1 MQQEN
6 LVIETQKVLPE
17 RMLFV
22 RFNHTLTAMVRAPI
36 VAVCFLV
43 LTLSSF
49 VQYAIGSPKVL
60 DFTVYAD
67 GTTHVFY
74 QTDVDPQSPDFSL
87 NVYGNNVE
95 NLVVQDQ
102 NGTLLSSK
110 MNANTVTVATLGASA
125 IKIDYDTPDLISKNG
140 KTWSFH
146 VNSPTDYSLML
157 PKNTVIVGMSTSP
170 LNMQIVDDQSLISLP
185 SGSSDI
191 DYVFGVLGTSQT
203 ATLAIQKA
211 QDFINTVN
219 STGVKTPMALAKL
232 QEAQSA
238 FNQGKYSDA
247 ESLANSAKNLAL
259 QEQQNVI
266 SKPPTNSSDSHT
278 PDNSSDSPPPINSSN
293 NLSIYILTG
302 GIVVAGVAGIIIMK
316 KAKSTKIITSEIPQG
331 NNHIISKKEEIY
343 KLKPDLRQDDKE
355 IIAFISEKGG
365 QVYES
370 ELRKK
375 FLMPRTT
382 MWRAVKRLEREDVV
396 EIEKVD
402 QQNLIKLRKM
412 EDQK

>member
-1 MQQEN
+1 MHQEYQM
-6 LVIETQKVLPE
+6 IEVQKVLPE
-17 RMLFV
+17 GMIFV
-22 RFNHTLTAMVRAPI
+22 RINSILTTMVRAPVI
-36 VAVCFLV
+36 AACFLF
-43 LTLSSF
+43 LALSSF

-60 DFTVYAD
+60 DFTTYAD

-74 QTDVDPQSPDFSL
+74 QTDVDPQSPDFTL
-87 NVYGNNVE
+87 NLYGNSIE
-95 NLVVQDQ
+95 NLVVQDE
-102 NGTLLSSK
+102 NGTLLASK
-110 MNANTVTVATLGASA
+110 INTNVVTVATLGSST

-140 KTWSFH
+140 KTWTFH
-146 VNSPTDYSLML
+146 VNSPTDYSILL

-170 LNMQIVDDQSLISLP
+170 LNMQIVDSQSLISLP

-191 DYVFGVLGTSQT
+191 NYVFGVLGTSQT
-203 ATLAIQKA
+203 ATLAIQKS

-219 STGVKTPMALAKL
+219 SAGVKTPMALAKL
-232 QEAQSA
+232 DEARSD

-247 ESLANSAKNLAL
+247 ESLANLAKNLAL
-259 QEQQNVI
+259 QEQQTAI
-266 SKPPTNSSDSHT
+266 STQDTKSSDSL
-278 PDNSSDSPPPINSSN
+278 PALP
-293 NLSIYILTG
+293 L
-302 GIVVAGVAGIIIMK
+302 IVVVGVIASGITGFVIMK
-316 KAKSTKIITSEIPQG
+316 KSRSNKIITPSEIPK
-331 NNHIISKKEEIY
+331 NDNYIPPEKEEIY
-343 KLKPDLRQDDKE
+343 KLKPELRQDDKE

-382 MWRAVKRLEREDVV
+382 MWRAVKRLEREDIV

>member
-1 MQQEN
+1 MYQKYQ
-6 LVIETQKVLPE
+6 VIEAQKVLPE
-17 RMLFV
+17 GMIFV
-22 RFNHTLTAMVRAPI
+22 RITSILTTMVRAPVI
-36 VAVCFLV
+36 AVCFL
-43 LTLSSF
+43 LITLSSF

-60 DFTVYAD
+60 DFTIYAD

-74 QTDVDPQSPDFSL
+74 QTDVDPQSPDFIF
-87 NVYGNNVE
+87 NTYGSSIE
-95 NLVVQDQ
+95 NLVVQDE

-110 MNANTVTVATLGASA
+110 VDANTVTVATLGSSA
-125 IKIDYDTPDLISKNG
+125 IKVDYDTSDLISKNG
-140 KTWSFH
+140 KTWTFH
-146 VNSPTDYSLML
+146 VNSPTDYSILL
-157 PKNTVIVGMSTSP
+157 PKNTVIVGMSSSP
-170 LNMQIVDDQSLISLP
+170 LNMQITDDQSLISLP

-191 DYVFGVLGTSQT
+191 NYIFGVLGTSQT

-232 QEAQSA
+232 EEAKSD
-238 FNQGKYSDA
+238 FDQGKYSDA
-247 ESLANSAKNLAL
+247 ESLANSAKNIAL
-259 QEQQNVI
+259 QEQQTAI
-266 SKPPTNSSDSHT
+266 SKPSTNSSDNHT
-278 PDNSSDSPPPINSSN
+278 QVNPSDNQSVYF
-293 NLSIYILTG
+293 LVG
-302 GIVVAGVAGIIIMK
+302 GIIAAGVVGIIILRK
-316 KAKSTKIITSEIPQG
+316 TRSNKIITSNEVS
-331 NNHIISKKEEIY
+331 NNSYTPPEKEEIY
-343 KLKPDLRQDDKE
+343 KLKPELRQDDKE

-382 MWRAVKRLEREDVV
+382 MWRAVKRLEREDII

-402 QQNLIKLRKM
+402 QQNLIKLRKL

>member
-1 MQQEN
+1 MYQEYGMAE
-6 LVIETQKVLPE
+6 IQEVLPE
-17 RMLFV
+17 GMLFV
-22 RFNHTLTAMVRAPI
+22 RINCILTTMVRAPV
-36 VAVCFLV
+36 VAACFLL

-60 DFTVYAD
+60 DFTIYAD

-74 QTDVDPQSPDFSL
+74 QTDVDPQSPDFIL
-87 NVYGNNVE
+87 NVYGNSIE
-95 NLVVQDQ
+95 NLVVQDE

-110 MNANTVTVATLGASA
+110 INANTVTVATLGASV
-125 IKIDYDTPDLISKNG
+125 IKVDYDTPDLISKNG

-146 VNSPTDYSLML
+146 VNSSTDYSILL
-157 PKNTVIVGMSTSP
+157 PKNTVIVGMSASP

-191 DYVFGVLGTSQT
+191 DYIFGVLGTSQT

-211 QDFINTVN
+211 QDFINTLN
-219 STGVKTPMALAKL
+219 STGVKTPMALTKL
-232 QEAQSA
+232 DEARSD

-259 QEQQNVI
+259 QEQQDAI
-266 SKPPTNSSDSHT
+266 SKLST
-278 PDNSSDSPPPINSSN
+278 NSSN
-293 NLSIYILTG
+293 NHTTISPSDNLSIYFLIV
-302 GIVVAGVAGIIIMK
+302 GIIIVAGVSGIIIMK
-316 KAKSTKIITSEIPQG
+316 KTRSNKIRTSNEIPT
-331 NNHIISKKEEIY
+331 NNYIPPEKEAIY
-343 KLKPDLRQDDKE
+343 KLKPELRQDDKE

-382 MWRAVKRLEREDVV
+382 MWRAVKRLEREDIV

>member
-1 MQQEN
+1 M
-6 LVIETQKVLPE
+6 IEVQKVLPE
-17 RMLFV
+17 GMIFV
-22 RFNHTLTAMVRAPI
+22 RINYILTTMVRAPVI
-36 VAVCFLV
+36 AMCFL
-43 LTLSSF
+43 LITLSSF
-49 VQYAIGSPKVL
+49 VQYAMGSPKVL
-60 DFTVYAD
+60 DFTIYAD

-74 QTDVDPQSPDFSL
+74 QTDVDPQSPDFIL
-87 NVYGNNVE
+87 NVYGNSIE
-95 NLVVQDQ
+95 NLVVQDE

-110 MNANTVTVATLGASA
+110 ITANTVTVATLGSSM

-140 KTWSFH
+140 KTWTFH
-146 VNSPTDYSLML
+146 INSLTDYSILL

-170 LNMQIVDDQSLISLP
+170 LNMQISDDQSLISLP

-191 DYVFGVLGTSQT
+191 NYIFGVLGTSQT

-219 STGVKTPMALAKL
+219 STGVRTPMALAKL
-232 QEAQSA
+232 EEARSD

-259 QEQQNVI
+259 QEQQIAI
-266 SKPPTNSSDSHT
+266 SKPSTNSSGNHT
-278 PDNSSDSPPPINSSN
+278 PVNPSDN
-293 NLSIYILTG
+293 LMIYPLIG
-302 GIVVAGVAGIIIMK
+302 GIVVAVVAGIIIMK
-316 KAKSTKIITSEIPQG
+316 KTRSNKIITSSEITK
-331 NNHIISKKEEIY
+331 NNSYIPPEKELIY
-343 KLKPDLRQDDKE
+343 KLKPELRQDDKE

-412 EDQK
+412 EDQQ

>member
-1 MQQEN
+1 MYQEYGTTE
-6 LVIETQKVLPE
+6 IQEVLPE
-17 RMLFV
+17 GMLFV
-22 RFNHTLTAMVRAPI
+22 RINCILTTMVRAPV
-36 VAVCFLV
+36 VAACFLL

-49 VQYAIGSPKVL
+49 VQYAVGSPKIL
-60 DFTVYAD
+60 DFTIYAD

-74 QTDVDPQSPDFSL
+74 QTDVDPQSPDFIF
-87 NVYGNNVE
+87 NVYGNSIE
-95 NLVVQDQ
+95 NLVVQDE

-110 MNANTVTVATLGASA
+110 INANTVTVATLGSSM
-125 IKIDYDTPDLISKNG
+125 IKVDYDTPDLISKNG

-146 VNSPTDYSLML
+146 VNSPTDYSILL
-157 PKNTVIVGMSTSP
+157 PKNTVIVGMSASP

-191 DYVFGVLGTSQT
+191 DYIFGVLGTSQT

-211 QDFINTVN
+211 QDFINTLN

-232 QEAQSA
+232 EEARSD

-259 QEQQNVI
+259 QEQTAI
-266 SKPPTNSSDSHT
+266 SKPSTNSSDDHI
-278 PDNSSDSPPPINSSN
+278 PVSPLD
-293 NLSIYILTG
+293 NLSIYFLIV
-302 GIVVAGVAGIIIMK
+302 GIVVAGIAGIIIMK
-316 KAKSTKIITSEIPQG
+316 KTRSNKIITSNEIS
-331 NNHIISKKEEIY
+331 NNNYIPPEKEMIY
-343 KLKPDLRQDDKE
+343 KLKPELRQDDKE

-382 MWRAVKRLEREDVV
+382 MWRAVKRLEREDIV

>member
-1 MQQEN
+1 MYQKYQI
-6 LVIETQKVLPE
+6 IEAREVLSPE
-17 RMLFV
+17 GMIFV
-22 RFNHTLTAMVRAPI
+22 RIATILTTMVRAPVI
-36 VAVCFLV
+36 AVCFL
-43 LTLSSF
+43 LITLSSF

-60 DFTVYAD
+60 DFTIYAD

-74 QTDVDPQSPDFSL
+74 QTDVDPQSPDFVF
-87 NVYGNNVE
+87 NTYGTNIE
-95 NLVVQDQ
+95 NLVVQDE
-102 NGTLLSSK
+102 NGTLLSST
-110 MNANTVTVATLGASA
+110 MNASTVTVATLGSSV
-125 IKIDYDTPDLISKNG
+125 IKVDYDTPDLISKNG
-140 KTWSFH
+140 KTWTFH
-146 VNSPTDYSLML
+146 VNSSIDYSILL
-157 PKNTVIVGMSTSP
+157 PKNTVIVGMSSSP
-170 LNMQIVDDQSLISLP
+170 LNMQTTDDQSLISLP

-191 DYVFGVLGTSQT
+191 NYIFGVLGTSQT

-232 QEAQSA
+232 EEARSD
-238 FNQGKYSDA
+238 FDQGKYSDA

-259 QEQQNVI
+259 QEQQIAI
-266 SKPPTNSSDSHT
+266 SKPLTNSSDNHT
-278 PDNSSDSPPPINSSN
+278 PVNPSD
-293 NLSIYILTG
+293 NLSVYFLVG
-302 GIVVAGVAGIIIMK
+302 GIITAGVVGIIILRK
-316 KAKSTKIITSEIPQG
+316 TRSNKIITSNEIS
-331 NNHIISKKEEIY
+331 NNNYTLPEKEEIY
-343 KLKPDLRQDDKE
+343 KLKPELRQDDKE

-382 MWRAVKRLEREDVV
+382 MWRAVKRLEREDII

-402 QQNLIKLRKM
+402 QQNLIKLRKL

>member
-1 MQQEN
+1 M
-6 LVIETQKVLPE
+6 IETQKVLPE

-22 RFNHTLTAMVRAPI
+22 RINHTLTTMVRAPV
-36 VAVCFLV
+36 VAICFVL

-49 VQYAIGSPKVL
+49 VQYAMGSPKVL

-74 QTDVDPQSPDFSL
+74 QTDVDSRSPDFSL
-87 NVYGNNVE
+87 NVYGSNIE
-95 NLVVQDQ
+95 NLVVQDE

-110 MNANTVTVATLGASA
+110 MNANTITVATLGAST
-125 IKIDYDTPDLISKNG
+125 IKVDYDTPDLISKNG
-140 KTWSFH
+140 RTWTFH
-146 VNSPTDYSLML
+146 IDSPTDYSIML
-157 PKNTVIVGMSTSP
+157 PKNTVIVGMSASP
-170 LNMQIVDDQSLISLP
+170 LNMQIVDDQSLLSLP

-211 QDFINTVN
+211 QDFISTLN
-219 STGVKTPMALAKL
+219 STGMKTPMALAKL
-232 QEAQSA
+232 QEAQFA

-247 ESLANSAKNLAL
+247 ESFANSAKNLAL
-259 QEQQNVI
+259 QEQQTAI
-266 SKPPTNSSDSHT
+266 SKLSTNSSDNHIPVS
-278 PDNSSDSPPPINSSN
+278 SSD
-293 NLSIYILTG
+293 NLSIYLLTG
-302 GIVVAGVAGIIIMK
+302 GIVAAGIAGIIILK
-316 KAKSTKIITSEIPQG
+316 KARSTKIIASSKITQNSDYTPL
-331 NNHIISKKEEIY
+331 KKEEIY

>member
-1 MQQEN
+1 MQQEYQ
-6 LVIETQKVLPE
+6 LVKVQEALPE
-17 RMLFV
+17 GMIFV
-22 RFNHTLTAMVRAPI
+22 RIHYILTTMVRAPV
-36 VAVCFLV
+36 VAVCFLL

-60 DFTVYAD
+60 DFTIYAD

-74 QTDVDPQSPDFSL
+74 QTDVDAQSPDFIM
-87 NVYGNNVE
+87 NAYGSSID
-95 NLVVQDQ
+95 NLVVQDE

-110 MNANTVTVATLGASA
+110 VDTNSVTVATLGAST
-125 IKIDYDTPDLISKNG
+125 IKVDYDTPDLISKNG
-140 KTWSFH
+140 KTWTFH
-146 VNSPTDYSLML
+146 VNSPVDYSILL
-157 PKNTVIVGMSTSP
+157 PKNTVIVGMSASP

-185 SGSSDI
+185 SGTSDI
-191 DYVFGVLGTSQT
+191 SYVFGVLGTSQT

-211 QDFINTVN
+211 QDFINTLN

-232 QEAQSA
+232 AEARSD
-238 FNQGKYSDA
+238 FDQGKYSDA
-247 ESLANSAKNLAL
+247 ESLANSAKNIAL
-259 QEQQNVI
+259 QEQAAI
-266 SKPPTNSSDSHT
+266 SNLSTNSSGNHLPTNSSDNISVYL
-278 PDNSSDSPPPINSSN
+278 
-293 NLSIYILTG
+293 LSGSVI
-302 GIVVAGVAGIIIMK
+302 AAAVAGIIIMK
-316 KAKSTKIITSEIPQG
+316 KTRAQKIIVPSEIPKNDG
-331 NNHIISKKEEIY
+331 YVPPEKETIY
-343 KLKPDLRQDDKE
+343 RLKPDLRQDDKE

-402 QQNLIKLRKM
+402 QQNLIRLKKT